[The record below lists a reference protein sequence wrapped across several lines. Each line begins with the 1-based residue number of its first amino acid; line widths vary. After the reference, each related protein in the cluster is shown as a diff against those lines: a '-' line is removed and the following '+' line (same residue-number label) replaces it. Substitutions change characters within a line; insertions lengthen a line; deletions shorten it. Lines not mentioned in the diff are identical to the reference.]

1 MLILSNFF
9 RLNNFIYNY
18 AKNVANIIK
27 NNIDACVIIVYPHEK
42 SIISNSK
49 SLIFVN

>member
-27 NNIDACVIIVYPHEK
+27 NNIDACVIIVYPREK
-42 SIISNSK
+42 VLF
-49 SLIFVN
+49 LIQNHLFL